1 MCLVRSL
8 PGALAPAGA
17 LCTRCGIVVRL
28 GCMVLHVATFIHML
42 LSHAALLCCFLPHCH
57 CTLLYTSHC
66 WSSSLLLNSSK
77 QVKPPGLSAEA
88 CKEET
93 RSATSLVRVDFLS
106 TLALVHLAFCT
117 YLTQVGSGYVPST
130 GWSTY
135 PSPFPLTLSGRQAGI
150 PTTVCQMPLCPK
162 HAKVE

>member
-1 MCLVRSL
+1 MYQVWYC
-8 PGALAPAGA
+8 
-17 LCTRCGIVVRL
+17 CTSWLYGVACCNFHSHRMLSFYVAFCPT
-28 GCMVLHVATFIHML
+28 VLHRR
-42 LSHAALLCCFLPHCH
+42 
-57 CTLLYTSHC
+57 CTLLYASHYC
-66 WSSSLLLNSSK
+66 SLLLFPSSK

-93 RSATSLVRVDFLS
+93 RSATSLVRVYFLS
-106 TLALVHLAFCT
+106 TLALVHLDILV
-117 YLTQVGSGYVPST
+117 YLTQVGPGYVPST

>member
-8 PGALAPAGA
+8 PGAPAPAGA
-17 LCTRCGIVVRL
+17 LCTRCGVVVRL
-28 GCMVLHVATFIHML
+28 GCILLHVTATFIQML
-42 LSHAALLCCFLPHCH
+42 LLLLFYDTFCLTVLHF
-57 CTLLYTSHC
+57 CTVYTSHC
-66 WSSSLLLNSSK
+66 CSSQLFPSSK

-88 CKEET
+88 CKEGT
-93 RSATSLVRVDFLS
+93 RSATSLVRVHFLS
-106 TLALVHLAFCT
+106 NLALVHLAFLMH
-117 YLTQVGSGYVPST
+117 LTQVGPGYVPST

>member
-1 MCLVRSL
+1 MWYC
-8 PGALAPAGA
+8 
-17 LCTRCGIVVRL
+17 CTSWLYVVT
-28 GCMVLHVATFIHML
+28 ATFIHIL
-42 LSHAALLCCFLPHCH
+42 LSHAALLCCFLPHCP
-57 CTLLYTSHC
+57 TLPLYIVVHVP
-66 WSSSLLLNSSK
+66 LLFPSSK

-88 CKEET
+88 CKEGT
-93 RSATSLVRVDFLS
+93 RSATSLVRVYFLS
-106 TLALVHLAFCT
+106 TLALVHLDFCT

>member
-1 MCLVRSL
+1 MCLYL
-8 PGALAPAGA
+8 AHWHQLAPCVPGVA
-17 LCTRCGIVVRL
+17 LLYVLVVWC
-28 GCMVLHVATFIHML
+28 CMLQLSFA
-42 LSHAALLCCFLPHCH
+42 SHAALLCCFLPHCP
-57 CTLLYTSHC
+57 TLPLYNYIVVHIPLLF
-66 WSSSLLLNSSK
+66 LLLFPSSK

-93 RSATSLVRVDFLS
+93 LSATSLVRVYFLS
-106 TLALVHLAFCT
+106 TLALVHLDFCT

-135 PSPFPLTLSGRQAGI
+135 PSPFPLPLSGRQAGI

>member
-1 MCLVRSL
+1 MALVNVVVV
-8 PGALAPAGA
+8 
-17 LCTRCGIVVRL
+17 LCML
-28 GCMVLHVATFIHML
+28 LHVATFIRML
-42 LSHAALLCCFLPHCH
+42 LLNCMLLFYDTFFLTVLHCR

-66 WSSSLLLNSSK
+66 CSSPLFHRSK

-88 CKEET
+88 RKEGT
-93 RSATSLVRVDFLS
+93 RSATSLVRVYFLS
-106 TLALVHLAFCT
+106 TLALVHLDFLT

-135 PSPFPLTLSGRQAGI
+135 PSPFQLTLSGRQAGI

-162 HAKVE
+162 HAKVV